1 MLIKKKI
8 ESYKKMFKPKSDLIR
23 ELQERGYIHQC
34 TNIEELD
41 KLASKKK
48 ITAYI
53 GFDCTAQSLHV
64 GSLIQ
69 LMLIRILQK
78 TGHQVIVLL
87 GDGTSKIGD
96 PSGKDKSRQLL
107 DVKEIKNNS
116 QNIKKNIEKFTI
128 KNTRVKKIKFLHNSL
143 WIDNINYI
151 NFLRTYGKNVSVNK
165 MLTMDSIS
173 ERLKREQPLSFLEFN
188 YMVIQAYDFVQLNNR
203 EDCEVQFGGSDQW
216 GNITAGVDL
225 IRRINKKEVF
235 GITTP
240 LITTSSGDKMGKT
253 NKGAVWLTE
262 KLLSSNGY
270 WQFWRNVDDKDVIRF
285 LKIFTDLR
293 TEDINNLKN
302 NSASEINNNKKILA
316 DETTNLCHG
325 KNIADSFIIK
335 KNDLVKGME
344 AFKIVSLNKKVIQS
358 NSDARRL
365 IRGGAVKFDGKII
378 SDEIKTFFEKD
389 FKKNKIEISIG
400 KKNYFTIKI
409 I

>member
-1 MLIKKKI
+1 
-8 ESYKKMFKPKSDLIR
+8 MFKPKSNLIQ

-53 GFDCTAQSLHV
+53 GFDCTAESLHV

-78 TGHQVIVLL
+78 TGHRVIVLL

-107 DVKEIKNNS
+107 DEKEIKNNS

-128 KNTRVKKIKFLHNSL
+128 KNNGIKKIKFLYNSL

-151 NFLRTYGKNVSVNK
+151 NFLRIYGKNVSVNK

-203 EDCEVQFGGSDQW
+203 ENCQIQFGGSDQW

-253 NKGAVWLTE
+253 NKGAIWLSE

-285 LKIFTDLR
+285 LKIFTDLN
-293 TEDINNLKN
+293 TEDINKLKN
-302 NSASEINNNKKILA
+302 NSASEINNNKIILA
-316 DETTNLCHG
+316 DEATNLCHG
-325 KNIADSFIIK
+325 KNIADSFVIK
-335 KNDLVKGME
+335 KNDLIKGIE
-344 AFKIVSLNKKVIQS
+344 AFKIISLNKKIIQS
-358 NSDARRL
+358 NSEARRL

-378 SDEIKTFFEKD
+378 NDEVKTFFKKD
-389 FKKNKIEISIG
+389 FKKNKIEISVG
-400 KKNYFTIKI
+400 KKNHFVIKI

>member
-1 MLIKKKI
+1 
-8 ESYKKMFKPKSDLIR
+8 MFKPKSDLIR

-41 KLASKKK
+41 KLTSKKK

-335 KNDLVKGME
+335 KMISLKVWKHLKLLVLIKKL
-344 AFKIVSLNKKVIQS
+344 FKVIVMLE
-358 NSDARRL
+358 D
-365 IRGGAVKFDGKII
+365 
-378 SDEIKTFFEKD
+378 
-389 FKKNKIEISIG
+389 
-400 KKNYFTIKI
+400 
-409 I
+409 

>member
-1 MLIKKKI
+1 
-8 ESYKKMFKPKSDLIR
+8 MFKPKSDLIR

-203 EDCEVQFGGSDQW
+203 EDCEIQFGGSDQW

-400 KKNYFTIKI
+400 KKNHFTIKI

>member
-1 MLIKKKI
+1 
-8 ESYKKMFKPKSDLIR
+8 MFKPKSNLIQ
-23 ELQERGYIHQC
+23 ELQERVYIHQC

-53 GFDCTAQSLHV
+53 GFDCTAESLHV

-78 TGHQVIVLL
+78 NGNQVIVLL

-107 DVKEIKNNS
+107 EEKEIKNNS

-302 NSASEINNNKKILA
+302 NSASEINNNKIILA

-335 KNDLVKGME
+335 KNDLIKGME

-378 SDEIKTFFEKD
+378 NDEVKTFFKKD
-389 FKKNKIEISIG
+389 FKENKIEVSVG
-400 KKNYFTIKI
+400 KKNHFAIKI

>member
-1 MLIKKKI
+1 
-8 ESYKKMFKPKSDLIR
+8 MFKPKSNLIQ

-53 GFDCTAQSLHV
+53 GFDCTAESLHV

-78 TGHQVIVLL
+78 TGHRVIVLL

-107 DVKEIKNNS
+107 DEKEIKNNS

-128 KNTRVKKIKFLHNSL
+128 KNNGIKKIKFLYNSL

-151 NFLRTYGKNVSVNK
+151 NFLRIYGKNVSVNK
-165 MLTMDSIS
+165 MLTMDSVS

-203 EDCEVQFGGSDQW
+203 ENCQIQFGGSDQW
-216 GNITAGVDL
+216 VNITAGVDL

-253 NKGAVWLTE
+253 NKGAIWLSE

-285 LKIFTDLR
+285 LKIFTDLK
-293 TEDINNLKN
+293 TEDINKLKN
-302 NSASEINNNKKILA
+302 NSASEINNNKIILA

-325 KNIADSFIIK
+325 KNIADSFVIK
-335 KNDLVKGME
+335 KNDLIKGIE
-344 AFKIVSLNKKVIQS
+344 AFKIISLNKKIIQS
-358 NSDARRL
+358 NSEARRL

-378 SDEIKTFFEKD
+378 NDEVKTFFKKD
-389 FKKNKIEISIG
+389 FKKNKIEISVG
-400 KKNYFTIKI
+400 KKNHFAIKI

>member
-1 MLIKKKI
+1 
-8 ESYKKMFKPKSDLIR
+8 MFKPKSNLIQ

-53 GFDCTAQSLHV
+53 GFDCTAESLHV

-78 TGHQVIVLL
+78 TGHRVIVLL

-107 DVKEIKNNS
+107 DEKEIKNNS

-128 KNTRVKKIKFLHNSL
+128 KNNGIKKIKFLYNSL

-151 NFLRTYGKNVSVNK
+151 NFLRIYGKNISVNK

-203 EDCEVQFGGSDQW
+203 ENCEIQFGGSDQW

-253 NKGAVWLTE
+253 NKGAIWLSE

-285 LKIFTDLR
+285 LKIFTDLN
-293 TEDINNLKN
+293 TEDINKLKN
-302 NSASEINNNKKILA
+302 NSASEINNNKIILA

-325 KNIADSFIIK
+325 KNIADSFVIK
-335 KNDLVKGME
+335 KNDLIKGIE
-344 AFKIVSLNKKVIQS
+344 AFKIISLNKKIIQS
-358 NSDARRL
+358 NSEARRL

-378 SDEIKTFFEKD
+378 NDEVKTFFKKD
-389 FKKNKIEISIG
+389 FKKNKIEISVG
-400 KKNYFTIKI
+400 KKNHFVIKI

>member
-1 MLIKKKI
+1 
-8 ESYKKMFKPKSDLIR
+8 MFKPKSDLIR

-107 DVKEIKNNS
+107 DEKEIKNNS

-335 KNDLVKGME
+335 KNDLIKGME

>member
-1 MLIKKKI
+1 
-8 ESYKKMFKPKSDLIR
+8 MFKPKSDLIR

-41 KLASKKK
+41 KLTSKKK

-107 DVKEIKNNS
+107 DEKEIKNNS

-128 KNTRVKKIKFLHNSL
+128 KNTRVKKIKFIHNSL

>member
-1 MLIKKKI
+1 
-8 ESYKKMFKPKSDLIR
+8 MFKPKSDLIQ

-253 NKGAVWLTE
+253 NKGAIWLSE

-270 WQFWRNVDDKDVIRF
+270 WQFWRNVDDKDVRKF
-285 LKIFTDLR
+285 LKIFTDLKI
-293 TEDINNLKN
+293 EDINNLKN
-302 NSASEINNNKKILA
+302 NSTSKINNNKKILA
-316 DETTNLCHG
+316 DEATNLCHG

-335 KNDLVKGME
+335 KNELIKGIE
-344 AFKIVSLNKKVIQS
+344 AFKIVSLNKKIIQS
-358 NSDARRL
+358 NSEARRL
-365 IRGGAVKFDGKII
+365 IRGGAVKFNGKII
-378 SDEIKTFFEKD
+378 ADETKILFKKD
-389 FKKNKIEISIG
+389 FKENKIEVSVG
-400 KKNYFTIKI
+400 KKNHFAIKI

>member
-1 MLIKKKI
+1 
-8 ESYKKMFKPKSDLIR
+8 MFKPKSNLIQ

-53 GFDCTAQSLHV
+53 GFDCTAESLHV

-78 TGHQVIVLL
+78 TGHRVIVLL

-107 DVKEIKNNS
+107 DEKEIKNNS

-128 KNTRVKKIKFLHNSL
+128 KNNGIKKIKFLYNSL

-151 NFLRTYGKNVSVNK
+151 NFLRIYGKNISVNK
-165 MLTMDSIS
+165 MLTMDSVS

-203 EDCEVQFGGSDQW
+203 ENCQIQFGGSDQW

-253 NKGAVWLTE
+253 NKGAIWLSE

-285 LKIFTDLR
+285 LKIFTDLN
-293 TEDINNLKN
+293 TEDINKLKN
-302 NSASEINNNKKILA
+302 NSASEINNNKIILA

-325 KNIADSFIIK
+325 KNIADSFVIK
-335 KNDLVKGME
+335 KNDLIKGIE
-344 AFKIVSLNKKVIQS
+344 AFKIISLNKKIIQS
-358 NSDARRL
+358 NSEARRL

-378 SDEIKTFFEKD
+378 NDEVKTFFKKD
-389 FKKNKIEISIG
+389 FKKNKIEISVG
-400 KKNYFTIKI
+400 KKNHFVIKI

>member
-1 MLIKKKI
+1 
-8 ESYKKMFKPKSDLIR
+8 MFKPKSNLIQ

-53 GFDCTAQSLHV
+53 GFDCTAESLHV

-78 TGHQVIVLL
+78 TGHRVIVLL

-107 DVKEIKNNS
+107 DEKEIKNNS

-128 KNTRVKKIKFLHNSL
+128 KNNEIKKIKFLYNSL

-151 NFLRTYGKNVSVNK
+151 NFLRVYGKNVSVNK

-203 EDCEVQFGGSDQW
+203 ENCEIQFGGSDQW

-253 NKGAVWLTE
+253 NKGAIWLSE

-285 LKIFTDLR
+285 LKIFTDLK
-293 TEDINNLKN
+293 TEDINKLKN
-302 NSASEINNNKKILA
+302 NSASEINNNKIILA

-325 KNIADSFIIK
+325 KNIADSFVIK
-335 KNDLVKGME
+335 KNDLIKGIE
-344 AFKIVSLNKKVIQS
+344 AFKIISLNKKIIQS
-358 NSDARRL
+358 NSEARRL

-378 SDEIKTFFEKD
+378 NDEVKTFFKKD
-389 FKKNKIEISIG
+389 FKKNKIEISVG
-400 KKNYFTIKI
+400 KKNHFAIKI

>member
-1 MLIKKKI
+1 
-8 ESYKKMFKPKSDLIR
+8 MFKPKSDLIR

-41 KLASKKK
+41 KLTSKKK

-302 NSASEINNNKKILA
+302 NSACEINNNKKILA

-335 KNDLVKGME
+335 KNDLIKGME

-378 SDEIKTFFEKD
+378 SDEIKTFFRKD
-389 FKKNKIEISIG
+389 FKKNKIEISVG
-400 KKNYFTIKI
+400 KKNHFTIKI

>member
-1 MLIKKKI
+1 
-8 ESYKKMFKPKSDLIR
+8 MFKPKSDLIR

-335 KNDLVKGME
+335 KNDLIKGME

-378 SDEIKTFFEKD
+378 SDEIKTFFRKD
-389 FKKNKIEISIG
+389 FKKNKIEISVG
-400 KKNYFTIKI
+400 KKNHFTIKI

>member
-1 MLIKKKI
+1 
-8 ESYKKMFKPKSDLIR
+8 MFKPKSNLIQ
-23 ELQERGYIHQC
+23 ELQLRGYIHQC

-48 ITAYI
+48 LTAYI
-53 GFDCTAQSLHV
+53 GFDCTAESLHV

-78 TGHQVIVLL
+78 NGDRVIVLL

-107 DVKEIKNNS
+107 EEKEIKNNS

-128 KNTRVKKIKFLHNSL
+128 KDTGVKKIKFLYNSL
-143 WIDNINYI
+143 WLDNINYI

-165 MLTMDSIS
+165 MLTMDSIN

-203 EDCEVQFGGSDQW
+203 ENCEVQFGGSDQW

-253 NKGAVWLTE
+253 NKGAIWLTE

-270 WQFWRNVDDKDVIRF
+270 WQFWRNVDDKDITKF
-285 LKIFTDLR
+285 LKIFTDLKIK
-293 TEDINNLKN
+293 DINNLKN
-302 NSASEINNNKKILA
+302 NSTSEINNNKKILA
-316 DETTNLCHG
+316 DEATNLCHG

-335 KNDLVKGME
+335 KNELIKGIE
-344 AFKIVSLNKKVIQS
+344 AFKIVSLNKKIIQS
-358 NSDARRL
+358 NSEARRL
-365 IRGGAVKFDGKII
+365 IRGGAVKFNDKII
-378 SDEIKTFFEKD
+378 TDEVKVFFKKD
-389 FKKNKIEISIG
+389 FKENKIDVSVG
-400 KKNYFTIKI
+400 KKNHFVIKI

>member
-1 MLIKKKI
+1 
-8 ESYKKMFKPKSDLIR
+8 MFKPKSNLIQ

-53 GFDCTAQSLHV
+53 GFDCTAESLHV

-78 TGHQVIVLL
+78 NGNQVIVLL

-107 DVKEIKNNS
+107 EEKEIKNNS

-173 ERLKREQPLSFLEFN
+173 ERLKRDQPLSFLEFN

-378 SDEIKTFFEKD
+378 NDEVKTFFKKD
-389 FKKNKIEISIG
+389 FKKNKIEISVG
-400 KKNYFTIKI
+400 KKNHFVIKI

>member
-1 MLIKKKI
+1 
-8 ESYKKMFKPKSDLIR
+8 MFKPKSDLIR

-41 KLASKKK
+41 KLTSKKK

-107 DVKEIKNNS
+107 DEKEIKNNS

-203 EDCEVQFGGSDQW
+203 ENCEIQFGGSDQW

-253 NKGAVWLTE
+253 NKGAIWLSE

-285 LKIFTDLR
+285 LKIFTDLN
-293 TEDINNLKN
+293 TEDINKLKN
-302 NSASEINNNKKILA
+302 NSASEINNNKIILA

-325 KNIADSFIIK
+325 KNIADSFVIK
-335 KNDLVKGME
+335 KNDLIKGIE
-344 AFKIVSLNKKVIQS
+344 AFKIISLNKKIIQS
-358 NSDARRL
+358 NSEARRL

-378 SDEIKTFFEKD
+378 NDEVKTFFKKD
-389 FKKNKIEISIG
+389 FKKNKIEISDC
-400 KKNYFTIKI
+400 KKNHFVIKI

>member
-1 MLIKKKI
+1 
-8 ESYKKMFKPKSDLIR
+8 MFKPKSNLIQ

-53 GFDCTAQSLHV
+53 GFDCTAESLHV

-107 DVKEIKNNS
+107 DEKEIKNNS

-128 KNTRVKKIKFLHNSL
+128 KNNGIKKIKFLYNSL

-151 NFLRTYGKNVSVNK
+151 NFLRIYGKNISVNK
-165 MLTMDSIS
+165 MLTMDSVS

-203 EDCEVQFGGSDQW
+203 ENCQIQFGGSDQW

-253 NKGAVWLTE
+253 NKGAIWLSE

-285 LKIFTDLR
+285 LKIFTDLN
-293 TEDINNLKN
+293 TEDINKLKN
-302 NSASEINNNKKILA
+302 NSASEINNNKIILA

-325 KNIADSFIIK
+325 KNIADSFVIK
-335 KNDLVKGME
+335 KNDLIKGIE
-344 AFKIVSLNKKVIQS
+344 AFKIISLNKKIIQS
-358 NSDARRL
+358 NSEARRL

-378 SDEIKTFFEKD
+378 NDEVKTFFKKD
-389 FKKNKIEISIG
+389 FKKNKIEISVG
-400 KKNYFTIKI
+400 KKNHFVIKI

>member
-1 MLIKKKI
+1 
-8 ESYKKMFKPKSDLIR
+8 MFKPKSNLIQ

-41 KLASKKK
+41 RLASKKK

-53 GFDCTAQSLHV
+53 GFDCTAESLHV

-78 TGHQVIVLL
+78 NGNQVIVLL

-107 DVKEIKNNS
+107 KEKEIKNNS

-128 KNTRVKKIKFLHNSL
+128 KDTGVKKIKFLYNSL
-143 WIDNINYI
+143 WLDNINYI

-203 EDCEVQFGGSDQW
+203 ENCEIQFGGSDQW

-253 NKGAVWLTE
+253 NKGAIWLTE

-270 WQFWRNVDDKDVIRF
+270 WQFWRNVDDKDVTKF
-285 LKIFTDLR
+285 LKIFTDLKIK
-293 TEDINNLKN
+293 DINNLKN
-302 NSASEINNNKKILA
+302 NSTSEINNNKKILA
-316 DETTNLCHG
+316 DEATNLCHG

-335 KNDLVKGME
+335 KNKLINGIE
-344 AFKIVSLNKKVIQS
+344 AFKIVSLNKKIIQS
-358 NSDARRL
+358 NSEARRL
-365 IRGGAVKFDGKII
+365 IRGGAVKFNGKII
-378 SDEIKTFFEKD
+378 TDETKIFFKKD
-389 FKKNKIEISIG
+389 FKENKIEVSVG
-400 KKNYFTIKI
+400 KKNHFAIKI

>member
-1 MLIKKKI
+1 
-8 ESYKKMFKPKSDLIR
+8 MFKPKSNLIQ

-53 GFDCTAQSLHV
+53 GFDCTAESLHV

-78 TGHQVIVLL
+78 TGHRVIVLL

-107 DVKEIKNNS
+107 DEKEIKNNS

-128 KNTRVKKIKFLHNSL
+128 KNNGIKKIKFLYNSL

-151 NFLRTYGKNVSVNK
+151 NFLRIYGKNVSVNK

-203 EDCEVQFGGSDQW
+203 ENCQIQFGGSDQW

-253 NKGAVWLTE
+253 NKGAIWLSE

-285 LKIFTDLR
+285 LKIFTDLN
-293 TEDINNLKN
+293 TEDINKLKN
-302 NSASEINNNKKILA
+302 NSASEINNNKIILA

-325 KNIADSFIIK
+325 KNIADSFVIK
-335 KNDLVKGME
+335 KNDLIKGIE
-344 AFKIVSLNKKVIQS
+344 AFKIISLNKKIIQS
-358 NSDARRL
+358 NSEARRL

-378 SDEIKTFFEKD
+378 NDEVKTFFKKD
-389 FKKNKIEISIG
+389 FKKNKIEISVG
-400 KKNYFTIKI
+400 KKNHFVIKI

>member
-1 MLIKKKI
+1 
-8 ESYKKMFKPKSDLIR
+8 MFKPKSDLIR

-41 KLASKKK
+41 KLTSKKK

-107 DVKEIKNNS
+107 DEKEIKNNS

-285 LKIFTDLR
+285 LKIFTDLN
-293 TEDINNLKN
+293 TEDINKLKN

-378 SDEIKTFFEKD
+378 SDEIKTFFRKD
-389 FKKNKIEISIG
+389 FKKNKIEISVG
-400 KKNYFTIKI
+400 KKNHFTIKI

>member
-1 MLIKKKI
+1 
-8 ESYKKMFKPKSDLIR
+8 MFKPKSDLIR

-41 KLASKKK
+41 KLTSKKK

-107 DVKEIKNNS
+107 DEKEIKNNS

-335 KNDLVKGME
+335 KNDLIKGME

-378 SDEIKTFFEKD
+378 SDEIKTFFRKD
-389 FKKNKIEISIG
+389 FKKNKIEISVG
-400 KKNYFTIKI
+400 KKNHFTIKI